1 MKGQL
6 SCRIHTPVSLS
17 SGGSRVWAMLCLA
30 GWVLH
35 AEQLLCWKMTVFFV
49 PGPAVFSAVGHCLC
63 LLSPSLCWPLCLLTQ
78 LSNKCLQ
85 HVILQ
90 CAGYIQV
97 FIYMSAA
104 SLEVFKKKKSEV
116 CISVQHNIFCTV
128 GIGTWNKNSVIKG
141 CTELIQQYA
150 SGDITSLHA
159 GFYHVWS
166 CAGFVLYSDLC
177 AAGMAQMIF
186 HILQQE
192 WQLKSG

>member
-1 MKGQL
+1 M
-6 SCRIHTPVSLS
+6 SHSHPC
-17 SGGSRVWAMLCLA
+17 
-30 GWVLH
+30 
-35 AEQLLCWKMTVFFV
+35 FFIFWWQQ
-49 PGPAVFSAVGHCLC
+49 GLGDAVFSWLSVACGAVIVLENDCFFC
-63 LLSPSLCWPLCLLTQ
+63 ARPSCFLSCGPLSVSPLPPSLLTSLPAHTAEQQVPAACDSAVCWLYTSVYIHECSLIRGFQKEEIRSLHQRATQ
-78 LSNKCLQ
+78 
-85 HVILQ
+85 
-90 CAGYIQV
+90 Y
-97 FIYMSAA
+97 
-104 SLEVFKKKKSEV
+104 
-116 CISVQHNIFCTV
+116 FCTV

-192 WQLKSG
+192 

>member
-63 LLSPSLCWPLCLLTQ
+63 LLSPPLCWPLCLLTQ

-116 CISVQHNIFCTV
+116 CISVQHNIFVQLELGLGTKTV
-128 GIGTWNKNSVIKG
+128 SSKDVQSLFSSMHLGI
-141 CTELIQQYA
+141 
-150 SGDITSLHA
+150 
-159 GFYHVWS
+159 
-166 CAGFVLYSDLC
+166 
-177 AAGMAQMIF
+177 
-186 HILQQE
+186 
-192 WQLKSG
+192 